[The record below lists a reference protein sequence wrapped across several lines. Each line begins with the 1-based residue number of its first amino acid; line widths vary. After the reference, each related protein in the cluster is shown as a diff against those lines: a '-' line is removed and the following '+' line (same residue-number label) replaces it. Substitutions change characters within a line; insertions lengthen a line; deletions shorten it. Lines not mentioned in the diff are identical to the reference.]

1 MGQLEQIIYLEPS
14 DDLLSI
20 RDRVDMAE
28 AKRVLLVVPQ
38 YSDVLTR
45 RVDLQL
51 LQRRAAL
58 GGIDLAL
65 VTDDGLVHSQAREVG
80 LPVFSSVQAGQR
92 MPRWRSH
99 RDEEEPLTP
108 RRSEEAWQAAAQ
120 RGPRQA
126 LAYR

>member
-14 DDLLSI
+14 DDILSI

-28 AKRVLLVVPQ
+28 AKRVLLVIPP

-45 RVDLQL
+45 RVDLTL

-65 VTDDGLVHSQAREVG
+65 VTDDALIHSQAREVG
-80 LPVFSSVQAGQR
+80 LPVFPSVQAGQR
-92 MPRWRSH
+92 KQSWRPH
-99 RDEEEPLTP
+99 RDEEEPLTQ
-108 RRSEEAWQAAAQ
+108 RRSEEAWQ
-120 RGPRQA
+120 
-126 LAYR
+126 